1 LQAFG
6 LLSLILF
13 CLILTSIMGGFIL
26 MLFSGIRPADILAG
40 FGDLNESR
48 NINILKGFQ
57 VINQI
62 GVFILPS
69 LAFAFL
75 ASDSVPDY
83 LRLKNK
89 TGFTVLLL
97 SVIMILTVMPFIN
110 WLVLLNERMDLPSF
124 LDGAERWMRASEDEA
139 NRITDAFLA
148 DKTIQGLFANLL
160 VIGLFAAIGEELL
173 FRGVL
178 IRLLTTG
185 MGNVHAA
192 ILVSAVLFS
201 SLHLQFYGFVPR
213 LALGVLFGYLFIWAG
228 TLWLPI
234 LVHFVFNATAVVVMY
249 LYNNSLIGI
258 DMNSFATTENL
269 FIIAASLAFSA
280 GLLFMI
286 HRKCRIADNGLYK
299 TKKETP

>member
-1 LQAFG
+1 
-6 LLSLILF
+6 
-13 CLILTSIMGGFIL
+13 
-26 MLFSGIRPADILAG
+26 MLVTGIRPADILAG
-40 FGDLNESR
+40 FADLSEPG
-48 NINILKGFQ
+48 NIHILKGFQ

-62 GVFILPS
+62 GIFILPS

-75 ASDSVPDY
+75 VSDSAPDY
-83 LRLKNK
+83 LRLRNR

-97 SVIMILTVMPFIN
+97 SMIMILAVMPFIN

-148 DKTIQGLFANLL
+148 DGTITGLLANLL

-178 IRLLTTG
+178 IRLLTAGT
-185 MGNVHAA
+185 GNVHAA
-192 ILVSAVLFS
+192 ILLSAILFS
-201 SLHLQFYGFVPR
+201 GLHLQFYGFVPR
-213 LALGVLFGYLFIWAG
+213 LALGVLFGYLFVWSG

-234 LVHFVFNATAVVVMY
+234 AVHFIFNATAVVVMY
-249 LYNNSLIGI
+249 LFNHDLIRY
-258 DMNSFATTENL
+258 DMDSFATTENL
-269 FIIAASLAFSA
+269 LIIAASLAVSG
-280 GLLFMI
+280 GLLFII
-286 HRKCRIADNGLYK
+286 HRRCRVADSFLYK